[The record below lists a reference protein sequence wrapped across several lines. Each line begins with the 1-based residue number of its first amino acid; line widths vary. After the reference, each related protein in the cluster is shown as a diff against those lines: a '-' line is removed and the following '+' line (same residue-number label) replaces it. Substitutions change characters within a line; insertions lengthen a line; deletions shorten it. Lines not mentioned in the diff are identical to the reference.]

1 MVLEKIGYLA
11 IYICKMNPGTDLT
24 FFTKTNSKCIIS
36 LYVKC
41 NTVRYL
47 EDNIGENLG
56 SLGFGHEFLDVV
68 QKAWSVKEN
77 TVRLDLIK
85 ILKFYLWKIL

>member
-24 FFTKTNSKCIIS
+24 FFTKTNSKCIIG

-41 NTVRYL
+41 NTIRHL
-47 EDNIGENLG
+47 EDNIGGNLG
-56 SLGFGHEFLDVV
+56 NLGFGDEFLDVV
-68 QKAWSVKEN
+68 QKA
-77 TVRLDLIK
+77 
-85 ILKFYLWKIL
+85 

>member
-1 MVLEKIGYLA
+1 MGINVKYKI
-11 IYICKMNPGTDLT
+11 IK
-24 FFTKTNSKCIIS
+24 F
-36 LYVKC
+36 
-41 NTVRYL
+41 L

-56 SLGFGHEFLDVV
+56 NLGFGDEFLDVV